1 MPGGEH
7 NQQPIAKGFRGAGRE
22 ERKGAGDDAL
32 RAADG
37 HQTHDGL
44 FSAYAFRYRL
54 LPAVRVLTVTP
65 SRTGRHE
72 TMQKGENRTN
82 RKSQEVRMNIEDIQA
97 IMIDSYQVGYM
108 EAVRAYEPSQDLIRL
123 TEVKKWLKM
132 MRIDMSRFKALV
144 KNEIIKPIRKGE
156 SRNSPLY
163 YSKMEI
169 KQAFSLANIS
179 GILNKETIKSTL

>member
-1 MPGGEH
+1 
-7 NQQPIAKGFRGAGRE
+7 
-22 ERKGAGDDAL
+22 
-32 RAADG
+32 
-37 HQTHDGL
+37 
-44 FSAYAFRYRL
+44 
-54 LPAVRVLTVTP
+54 
-65 SRTGRHE
+65 
-72 TMQKGENRTN
+72 
-82 RKSQEVRMNIEDIQA
+82 MNIEDIQA

-108 EAVRAYEPSQDLIRL
+108 EAVKAYEPSQDLIRL

-179 GILNKETIKSTL
+179 GILTKETIKSTL